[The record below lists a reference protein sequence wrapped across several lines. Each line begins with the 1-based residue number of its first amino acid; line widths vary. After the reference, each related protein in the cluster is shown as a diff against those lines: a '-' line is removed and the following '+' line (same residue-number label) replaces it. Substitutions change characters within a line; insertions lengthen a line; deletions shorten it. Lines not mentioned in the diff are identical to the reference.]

1 MQEAGPGTGAPLR
14 LDRGAARQTA
24 KAGMGARQLRRR
36 GMSTVLH
43 YAAERGVA
51 GGILRMAADWKASI
65 GRIAGAVGG
74 RVSGSGR

>member
-14 LDRGAARQTA
+14 LDTGAARQTA

-43 YAAERGVA
+43 YAAERGVEEDADA
-51 GGILRMAADWKASI
+51 GFGHFILHFVCQRFHL
-65 GRIAGAVGG
+65 
-74 RVSGSGR
+74 